1 MLALESAGVEYAAGF
16 GDGGQ
21 GVFTGRLS
29 VGVCRVWGV
38 VSGSFILEKPI
49 S

>member
-1 MLALESAGVEYAAGF
+1 MLALESSSVECAAGF
-16 GDGGQ
+16 SGGGQ
-21 GVFTGRLS
+21 DVFTGQLL

>member
-16 GDGGQ
+16 SGGGQ
-21 GVFTGRLS
+21 GVFTGWLS